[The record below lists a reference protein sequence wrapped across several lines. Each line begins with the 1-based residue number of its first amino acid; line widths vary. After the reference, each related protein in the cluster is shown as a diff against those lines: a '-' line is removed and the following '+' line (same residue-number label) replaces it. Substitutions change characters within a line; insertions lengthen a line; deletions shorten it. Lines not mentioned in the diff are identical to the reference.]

1 MGSNCCKLK
10 RGKTSGDKFNS
21 NESLHGN
28 KRKWKLRK
36 QKYAMAGQNST
47 ENNKTP
53 LDKPMS
59 KDSAKQD
66 GFGSEKKNVRTKQL
80 SLLTGAFAEAN
91 WVHESEFE
99 KNIRRRRQMREALR
113 TARTHMVLWASN
125 VTYSTRAFVPDYI
138 SQLLRGLVVG
148 MLRGNNVVIRGE
160 NYLQTSGE
168 ESTLAITS
176 QNFASNKHKETSNW
190 DSLLTISSVGH
201 RSATIESAPSKK
213 SKDCE
218 EQTEL
223 EKLRAENAALRK
235 TNEKLREKL
244 WTTKDALAKFSE
256 LRIPAKGDDKRIKN
270 VTKKFRV
277 DKSNKHIPDSGS
289 FEHKANKFFNQRR
302 KSTSVRSCNNNVR
315 EGGIGEKSKRK
326 YPAPVSDYRGVFQ
339 TKLFHAILEGELEK
353 LPYEEIKFGY
363 HNIRWP
369 GIACSPA
376 SPIISYSD

>member
-1 MGSNCCKLK
+1 
-10 RGKTSGDKFNS
+10 
-21 NESLHGN
+21 
-28 KRKWKLRK
+28 
-36 QKYAMAGQNST
+36 MARQNST

-59 KDSAKQD
+59 IDSANQD
-66 GFGSEKKNVRTKQL
+66 GLGSEKKSVRTKQL

-148 MLRGNNVVIRGE
+148 MFRGNNVVIRGA
-160 NYLQTSGE
+160 NYLQTSVE

-190 DSLLTISSVGH
+190 DSLLTTSSVGH
-201 RSATIESAPSKK
+201 LSATIESAPSKK

-244 WTTKDALAKFSE
+244 WTAKDALAKFSE

-270 VTKKFRV
+270 VTKKFRF
-277 DKSNKHIPDSGS
+277 DKSNRHIPDSGS
-289 FEHKANKFFNQRR
+289 FENKANK
-302 KSTSVRSCNNNVR
+302 
-315 EGGIGEKSKRK
+315 
-326 YPAPVSDYRGVFQ
+326 
-339 TKLFHAILEGELEK
+339 
-353 LPYEEIKFGY
+353 
-363 HNIRWP
+363 
-369 GIACSPA
+369 
-376 SPIISYSD
+376 